1 VSRVEGPSL
10 LKHVD
15 LLRPSRPSFA
25 PSIMAVECCVVPQ
38 RVILRVLCVCVCVC
52 VCGGRDSG
60 GVNDSSVVCFNSSHW
75 PTSTFLC
82 CLSLTSP
89 REYRCYKAR
98 GKGQGPRPK
107 G

>member
-1 VSRVEGPSL
+1 V
-10 LKHVD
+10 
-15 LLRPSRPSFA
+15 
-25 PSIMAVECCVVPQ
+25 
-38 RVILRVLCVCVCVC
+38 CVCVCVC
-52 VCGGRDSG
+52 VCGRDSG

-107 G
+107 GDAWWGWIRGGLSQMSRVSGASSE